1 MSHGPQFGDKHQ
13 MQYLAQAGNLK
24 FKSRQQKNLGTTE
37 SEKVAGPYKS
47 GDFKKGRSADQHLP

>member
-1 MSHGPQFGDKHQ
+1 
-13 MQYLAQAGNLK
+13 MQDGGK
-24 FKSRQQKNLGTTE
+24 RERKVE